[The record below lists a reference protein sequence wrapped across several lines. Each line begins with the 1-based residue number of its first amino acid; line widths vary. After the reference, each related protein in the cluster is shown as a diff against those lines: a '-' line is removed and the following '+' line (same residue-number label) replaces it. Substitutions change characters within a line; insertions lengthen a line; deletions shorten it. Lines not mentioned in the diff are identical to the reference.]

1 MRKWI
6 TDIIQGASADAT
18 SQAKDDITAI
28 GLKNGYEPLH
38 IFRYNSD
45 YESDQAIAS
54 RVDGITAG
62 VAHGDPAVYQYPSL
76 VSPRFDTVFIN
87 QLRARG
93 AKTVLLIHDVE
104 LLRGTN
110 QGNSVDEI
118 PYFNSANVLIVH
130 NPVMAEKLSE
140 LGVTVPMISQYLL
153 DYLDDDHDWHRFFTS
168 PKQFTGDLFL
178 SGNLFKSSFLTDW
191 HEQTP
196 ITVVGVADEGIMQG
210 LRDNPQV
217 TYPGAYGRY
226 DLINHLPRG
235 FGLAWDSDSG
245 MGQYGSY
252 TRYNHP
258 HKVSLYLSHGMPAIV
273 WNESAV
279 APFIAANHL
288 GLTISNLDEL
298 DVLLPS
304 LDENT
309 ITDMLTHVNAFGVL
323 LRDGYF
329 TARALAA
336 AEEKA
341 FVGTIHFS

>member
-6 TDIIQGASADAT
+6 SDIIQGESADAT

-28 GLKNGYEPLH
+28 GQKNGYEPLH

-62 VAHGDPAVYQYPSL
+62 VAHGDLVVYQYPSL
-76 VSPRFDTVFIN
+76 VSPRFDTVFVT
-87 QLRARG
+87 QMRARG
-93 AKTVLLIHDVE
+93 VKIVLLIHDVE
-104 LLRGTN
+104 VLRGTN

-118 PYFNSANVLIVH
+118 PYFNSVDVLIVH
-130 NPVMAEKLSE
+130 NPIMAEKLKE
-140 LGVTVPMISQYLL
+140 LGVTTPMVSQYLL
-153 DYLDDDHDWHRFFTS
+153 DYLDDDHDWHRFFTE
-168 PKQFTGDLFL
+168 PDQFTGDLFL

-191 HEQTP
+191 HEETP

-210 LRDNPQV
+210 LRDNPKI
-217 TYPGAYGRY
+217 TYPGAYSRY

-273 WNESAV
+273 WDQAAV
-279 APFIAANHL
+279 APFIEANHL
-288 GLTISNLDEL
+288 GLTISSLDDL
-298 DVLLPS
+298 DVVLPS
-304 LDENT
+304 LTADT
-309 ITDMLTHVNAFGVL
+309 INDMLAHVNDMGVL

-329 TARALAA
+329 TARALSA

-341 FVGTIHFS
+341 FVGKIQYS